1 MERPDQVAHHQLVLD
16 ENHGAGFAVI
26 DAPTRQLLHDLR
38 WRRSPRE
45 SWVTILGL
53 VAAIIF
59 HVLLFIFA
67 RLAMQAHEEVWA
79 PPFTVDARPLEVR
92 LLDREPRPVAASVP
106 PPPALPA
113 ERSKVAT
120 TSPATP
126 RLVREISQN
135 PLIPPKPTTHAT
147 PAPKADVAATAAPVA
162 AAAPTPTHAD
172 IYDKVGTVKL
182 PPAPPSTAPAPNY
195 VQQMPKGDDKVMS
208 HKSPLSY
215 KETRFDK
222 DWVPVRENIVQAGVR
237 NVVQAITVNQTI
249 DVGNGARVDCS
260 FMIVFASCGGNPPP
274 PPAKKDGDKRL
285 SMPPANP
292 LVKDLNPPP
301 AVDLQECFRI
311 YRAGDPLP
319 YGCPTDTPQQ
329 AVDEER
335 KRRHMH

>member
-16 ENHGAGFAVI
+16 ESHGAGFAVL

-38 WRRSPRE
+38 WRRSPRD
-45 SWVTILGL
+45 SWLTILGIV
-53 VAAIIF
+53 VAIVF
-59 HVLLFIFA
+59 HVLLFILA
-67 RLAMQAHEEVWA
+67 RLAMQPHAESWA
-79 PPFTVDARPLEVR
+79 PPYIIDTKPLEVR
-92 LLDREPRPVAASVP
+92 LLDREPRPATASVP
-106 PPPALPA
+106 PPPALPVEPA
-113 ERSKVAT
+113 KAVPTKAVPPKV
-120 TSPATP
+120 
-126 RLVREISQN
+126 VREISQN
-135 PLIPPKPTTHAT
+135 PLPPPPKTAAT
-147 PAPKADVAATAAPVA
+147 EPPAPGAMTATVAPAHADV
-162 AAAPTPTHAD
+162 
-172 IYDKVGTVKL
+172 YDKQGSVKL

-249 DVGNGARVDCS
+249 DVGSGARVDCS

-274 PPAKKDGDKRL
+274 PPPKKDGDKRL

-301 AVDLQECFRI
+301 AVDLEECFRI
-311 YRAGDPLP
+311 YRAGEPLP